1 MRPRVLTSTVMILML
16 GGCPGAWAQ
25 EGSEGA
31 AHFIRRVYSSYQVD
45 HPWPSDETQ
54 LDAVWSS
61 RMAALIRRG
70 RELADGELSYLD
82 VDPICNCMD
91 VENLTVQY
99 VRVDQ
104 DRQRP
109 NVVRVARVARVAFI
123 NAGEPVTVLLALS
136 GSPIEGWRIDDVIH
150 PDGLPS
156 FAEALADSNASIEAG
171 TLRSPK

>member
-1 MRPRVLTSTVMILML
+1 MRLWVLTSTVLILML
-16 GGCPGAWAQ
+16 GGCPAAWAQ

-31 AHFIRRVYSSYQVD
+31 AHFVRMVYGSYQGNL
-45 HPWPSDETQ
+45 PWPSDNAQ
-54 LDAVWSS
+54 LDAVWSP

-82 VDPICNCMD
+82 VDPICDCMD

-99 VRVDQ
+99 VRIDQ

-109 NVVRVARVARVAFI
+109 NLVRVGRVAFI

-156 FAEALADSNASIEAG
+156 FAEALANSNAGIEAG
-171 TLRSPK
+171 TLQSPK